1 VLLPAADDN
10 SSGVVN
16 PLDLSRILI
25 GRVISSTVVLL
36 LSTGEEHGALGVQS
50 FVDQLTPEEFV
61 AIKYVV
67 DVDTLGYGANNGGVM
82 ELFSGY

>member
-1 VLLPAADDN
+1 MLLPAADDN
-10 SSGVVN
+10 SSGVVS
-16 PLDLSRILI
+16 LLELARIQKS
-25 GRVISSTVVLL
+25 RVISSTVVLL
-36 LSTGEEHGALGVQS
+36 FSTEEEHGALGVQS